1 MAATSTYRYGRYE
14 IPNTAGELERSV
26 ERGFVPLPGRA
37 TPAGVL
43 RQRVR
48 AAWDQEPSL
57 EMTRQALKS
66 EAVRSGIA
74 GTTGSYGDAARR
86 TGFSQALSQIAGPR
100 EIGPLAQLYKRAWGT
115 QGPIPAPEREVNRS
129 LPWW

>member
-1 MAATSTYRYGRYE
+1 MTATTTYRYGRYG
-14 IPNTAGELERSV
+14 IPSLAGELERPV
-26 ERGFVPLPGRA
+26 ERRFVPLPGRA
-37 TPAGVL
+37 AAAGAL

-48 AAWDQEPSL
+48 AAWDEEPSL

-74 GTTGSYGDAARR
+74 GTTGSYGEAARR

-100 EIGPLAQLYKRAWGT
+100 ETGPLAQLYKRAWGA
-115 QGPIPAPEREVNRS
+115 QGPIPALEREVNRP